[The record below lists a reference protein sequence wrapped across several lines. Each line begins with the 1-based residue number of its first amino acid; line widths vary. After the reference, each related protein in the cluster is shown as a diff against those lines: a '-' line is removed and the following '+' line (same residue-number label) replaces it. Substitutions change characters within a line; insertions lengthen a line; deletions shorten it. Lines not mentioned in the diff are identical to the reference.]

1 MASKVDEHP
10 DVKKWRDRFAW
21 LLIFDIVVVV
31 AALITGLVVFD
42 KYFKN
47 ALIPKNFAQ
56 VDDQGLI
63 FRSGQ
68 LNEHLVRKTLEDNRI
83 KLVLSM
89 SRDNSDDAGEDNLRA
104 QVEACEAMGIPDE
117 FRPLSGDGTGD
128 PQMYVQALAL
138 LKQAHDEGRPTLVH
152 CGAGTHRTG
161 GMIALWRLFVEGWS
175 PQRTRDEMTYYGLDA
190 HDAVVVAYL
199 NEHMATIAHGLKDA
213 GVIDRVPDPLPVLPN

>member
-1 MASKVDEHP
+1 MRDEVKAASVLTLSLIPHPSSLIPYPLSLIPHTAYNVPMASKVDEHP

-89 SRDNSDDAGEDNLRA
+89 SMAKMA
-104 QVEACEAMGIPDE
+104 
-117 FRPLSGDGTGD
+117 
-128 PQMYVQALAL
+128 ALA
-138 LKQAHDEGRPTLVH
+138 AMRPR
-152 CGAGTHRTG
+152 AASHRR
-161 GMIALWRLFVEGWS
+161 W
-175 PQRTRDEMTYYGLDA
+175 
-190 HDAVVVAYL
+190 
-199 NEHMATIAHGLKDA
+199 
-213 GVIDRVPDPLPVLPN
+213 